1 MTRVLLVL
9 PAMALL
15 GAAPAAPPVFPQAS
29 PTRVI
34 SPVPSTCK
42 QIDTFAQGDNQRPG
56 LKRLGE
62 LPPAQAFMAVY
73 RTDEKGCLD
82 PMLASERQGY
92 RAPR

>member
-1 MTRVLLVL
+1 MVRVLLVI
-9 PAMALL
+9 PALALL
-15 GAAPAAPPVFPQAS
+15 GAAPASKPVAPHSS

-42 QIDTFAQGDNQRPG
+42 QIGSFAQGDGERQG

-62 LPPAQAFMAVY
+62 LPGAQTYMAIY
-73 RTDEKGCLD
+73 RTDEKGCID
-82 PMLASERQGY
+82 PMLASERQGI

>member
-9 PAMALL
+9 PALALL
-15 GAAPAAPPVFPQAS
+15 GATPAAQPAAPQGS
-29 PTRVI
+29 PTRII

-42 QIDTFAQGDNQRPG
+42 QIGTFAQGDSERPG

-62 LPPAQAFMAVY
+62 LPPAQTFMAVY

-82 PMLASERQGY
+82 PMLASERQGA